1 MEKNKSAVTQYNN
14 AKLWQIGFFSLNN
27 CATNI
32 AMFLMMQYSYFTQNV
47 LGLAAAIVGLIATG
61 TRIFDAV
68 TDPLVGFLVDRTN
81 GRFGKFRPYMF
92 VGNIII
98 WCSLIVIFNTPSA
111 WSISRKYMFTTVFYV
126 IYIIGYTCQTVVT
139 KAGQAVLTNNP
150 RQRPIFAGFDSVLTQ
165 MASALVP
172 MLITTILAEKYSVGE
187 FAGENG
193 KSLGMINPAMWK
205 EAVILLA
212 VISFTFTILAIIGI
226 SAKDRP
232 EFFGQEGFRPK
243 VKFRDYKDIVMHNRP
258 IQMLIISAA
267 TDKLG
272 QLLMSGTMTY
282 LFANML
288 LNSRLQGVFSSILI
302 APLVAISIGGV
313 FVSRRFGLK
322 RTFLLG
328 TWGSMTM
335 LAIMF
340 VVGPDPNVPA
350 VFLGMFLAQ
359 KCLASMGNSGIIPM
373 IADCTDYE
381 MYRSGRFVPGMMG
394 TMFSFIDKIISSF
407 SAMIQGFAL
416 TLAGVGNVV
425 IKPNEPVNATFN
437 MAIMVC
443 FCIVPILGHIATII
457 AMRWYNLDKV
467 KMAEIQDEL
476 ENRKEALAGKGTRP
490 DGAEEA
496 AAGAVS

>member
-1 MEKNKSAVTQYNN
+1 MEQVKGAVSKYNN

-47 LGLAAAIVGLIATG
+47 LGLAAAIIGLIATG
-61 TRIFDAV
+61 TRIFDAI

-81 GRFGKFRPYMF
+81 GRFGKFRPYMLI
-92 VGNIII
+92 GNIII
-98 WCSLIVIFNTPSA
+98 WASLIVIFNTPA
-111 WSISRKYMFTTVFYV
+111 DWSIHQKYIFTTIFYI
-126 IYIIGYTCQTVVT
+126 IYILGYTCQTVVT

-150 RQRPIFAGFDSVLTQ
+150 KQRPIFAGFDSVLTQ

-187 FAGENG
+187 FVGEGG

-205 EAVILLA
+205 EAVLILA
-212 VISFTFTILAIIGI
+212 AISFVFTILAIIGI
-226 SAKDRP
+226 SQKDRP
-232 EFFGQEGFRPK
+232 EFFGQAGTQPK
-243 VKFRDYKDIVMHNRP
+243 VKFKDYKDIVMHNRP

-288 LNSRLQGVFSSILI
+288 LNSKLQGVFSSMLI
-302 APLVAISIGGV
+302 VPLVIVSVSGV

-322 RTFLLG
+322 KTFLVG
-328 TWGSMTM
+328 TWGSMIM

-340 VVGPDPNVPA
+340 VVRPNPEAPA
-350 VFLGMFLAQ
+350 IFLGLFLVQ

-381 MYRSGRFVPGMMG
+381 SYRSGRFVPGMMG

-425 IKPNEPVNATFN
+425 IKPNEPVNDTFN
-437 MAIMVC
+437 MAIMIC

-457 AMRWYNLDKV
+457 AMRWYNLDKD
-467 KMAEIQDEL
+467 KMAEIQTEL
-476 ENRKEALAGKGTRP
+476 EARKA
-490 DGAEEA
+490 
-496 AAGAVS
+496 

>member
-1 MEKNKSAVTQYNN
+1 MKDVKGAVSRYNN
-14 AKLWQIGFFSLNN
+14 AKMWQIGFFSLNN

-47 LGLAAAIVGLIATG
+47 LGLAAAIIGLIATG

-81 GRFGKFRPYMF
+81 GRFGKFRPYMLI
-92 VGNIII
+92 GNIII
-98 WCSLIVIFNTPSA
+98 WASLIVIFNTPA
-111 WSISRKYMFTTVFYV
+111 DWSIHQKYIFTSIFYV
-126 IYIIGYTCQTVVT
+126 VYILGYTCQTVVT

-150 RQRPIFAGFDSVLTQ
+150 KQRPIFAGFDSVLTQ

-187 FAGENG
+187 FTGEGG

-205 EAVILLA
+205 EAVLILAA
-212 VISFTFTILAIIGI
+212 VSFVFTVLAIIGI
-226 SAKDRP
+226 SQKDRP
-232 EFFGQEGFRPK
+232 EFFGHAGTQPK
-243 VKFRDYKDIVMHNRP
+243 VKFRDYKDIVVHNRP

-288 LNSRLQGVFSSILI
+288 LNSRLQGVFSSMLI
-302 APLVAISIGGV
+302 VPLVIVSISGV

-322 RTFLLG
+322 KTFLVG
-328 TWGSMTM
+328 TWGSMIM
-335 LAIMF
+335 LVIMF
-340 VVGPDPNVPA
+340 AVRPNPEAPA
-350 VFLGMFLAQ
+350 IFLGLYLVQ

-381 MYRSGRFVPGMMG
+381 SYRSGRFVPGMMG

-425 IKPNEPVNATFN
+425 IRPNEPVNNTFN

-457 AMRWYNLDKV
+457 AMRWYNLDKD
-467 KMAEIQDEL
+467 KMAEIQTEL
-476 ENRKEALAGKGTRP
+476 ESRT
-490 DGAEEA
+490 
-496 AAGAVS
+496 AV

>member
-1 MEKNKSAVTQYNN
+1 MEQAKGTMGKYNN

-47 LGLAAAIVGLIATG
+47 LGLAAAIIGLIATG

-81 GRFGKFRPYMF
+81 GRFGKFRPYMLA
-92 VGNIII
+92 GNIII
-98 WCSLIVIFNTPSA
+98 WTSLIVIFNTPA
-111 WSISRKYMFTTVFYV
+111 GWGTHQKYIFTTIFYV
-126 IYIIGYTCQTVVT
+126 VYILGYTCQTVVT

-150 RQRPIFAGFDSVLTQ
+150 KQRPIFAGFDSVLTQ

-187 FAGENG
+187 FVGEGG

-205 EAVILLA
+205 EAVLILA
-212 VISFTFTILAIIGI
+212 VISFVFTVLAMVGI
-226 SAKDRP
+226 SQKDRP
-232 EFFGQEGFRPK
+232 EFFGQAGTQPK

-288 LNSRLQGVFSSILI
+288 LNSRLQGVFSSMLI
-302 APLVAISIGGV
+302 VPLVIVSISGV
-313 FVSRRFGLK
+313 FVSRKFGLK
-322 RTFLLG
+322 RTFLVG
-328 TWGSMTM
+328 TWGSMIM
-335 LAIMF
+335 LVIMF
-340 VVGPDPNVPA
+340 VVRPNPEAPA
-350 VFLGMFLAQ
+350 IFLGLFLVQ

-381 MYRSGRFVPGMMG
+381 SYRSGRFVPGMMG

-425 IKPNEPVNATFN
+425 IRPNEPVNDTFN
-437 MAIMVC
+437 MAIMIC

-457 AMRWYNLDKV
+457 AMRWYNLDKE
-467 KMAEIQDEL
+467 KMAEIQAEL
-476 ENRKEALAGKGTRP
+476 EARK
-490 DGAEEA
+490 A
-496 AAGAVS
+496 A

>member
-1 MEKNKSAVTQYNN
+1 MGNSKGAATQYNN

-47 LGLAAAIVGLIATG
+47 LGLAAAIIGLIATG
-61 TRIFDAV
+61 TRIFDAI
-68 TDPLVGFLVDRTN
+68 TDPLVGVLVDRTN
-81 GRFGKFRPYMF
+81 GRFGKFRPYMLI
-92 VGNIII
+92 GNIII
-98 WCSLIVIFNTPSA
+98 WASLIVIFNTPTHWA
-111 WSISRKYMFTTVFYV
+111 THQKYLFTTLFYV

-150 RQRPIFAGFDSVLTQ
+150 KQRPIFSGFDSVLTQ

-187 FAGENG
+187 FVGENG
-193 KSLGMINPAMWK
+193 KGLGMINPAMWR
-205 EAVILLA
+205 EAVLVLA
-212 VISFTFTILAIIGI
+212 AISFVFTVLAIIGI
-226 SAKDRP
+226 SQKDRP
-232 EFFGQEGFRPK
+232 EFFGPSGTQPK
-243 VKFRDYKDIVMHNRP
+243 LKFKDYKDIVVHNRP

-288 LNSRLQGVFSSILI
+288 LNSKLQGVFSSLLI

-313 FVSRRFGLK
+313 FVSRKFGLK
-322 RTFLLG
+322 RTFLVG
-328 TWGSMTM
+328 TWGSMIM

-340 VVGPDPNVPA
+340 VVRPNPEMPA
-350 VFLGMFLAQ
+350 VFLGLYLVQ

-381 MYRSGRFVPGMMG
+381 SYRSGRFVPGMMG

-416 TLAGVGNVV
+416 TMAGVGNVV
-425 IKPNEPVNATFN
+425 IKPNEPVNDTFN
-437 MAIMVC
+437 MAIMIC

-457 AMRWYNLDKV
+457 AMRWYDLDKE
-467 KMAEIQDEL
+467 KMAEIQLEL
-476 ENRKEALAGKGTRP
+476 DTRRNS
-490 DGAEEA
+490 A
-496 AAGAVS
+496 AAA

>member
-1 MEKNKSAVTQYNN
+1 MENVKGAGSRYNN

-32 AMFLMMQYSYFTQNV
+32 AMFLMMQYSYYTQNV

-61 TRIFDAV
+61 TRIFDAI

-81 GRFGKFRPYMF
+81 GRFGKFRPYMLI
-92 VGNIII
+92 GNVII
-98 WCSLIVIFNTPSA
+98 WISLAVIFNTPVN
-111 WSISRKYMFTTVFYV
+111 WSISQKYLFTTLFYV

-150 RQRPIFAGFDSVLTQ
+150 KQRPIFSGFDSVFTQ

-172 MLITTILAEKYSVGE
+172 VLITTILANKYSVGE
-187 FAGENG
+187 FLGENG
-193 KSLGMINPAMWK
+193 QKLGMINPDMWK
-205 EAVILLA
+205 EAVLILA
-212 VISFTFTILAIIGI
+212 AISFVFTILAIIGI
-226 SAKDRP
+226 SQKDRP
-232 EFFGQEGFRPK
+232 EFYGAAGSQPK
-243 VKFRDYKDIVMHNRP
+243 VKFSDYKDIVMHNRP

-282 LFANML
+282 LFANIL
-288 LNSRLQGVFSSILI
+288 LNSSLQGVFSSLLI
-302 APLVAISIGGV
+302 VPLVAISIGGV
-313 FVSRRFGLK
+313 FVSGKFGLK

-328 TWGSMTM
+328 TWGSMIM

-340 VVGPDPNVPA
+340 VIRPDPEMPA
-350 VFLGMFLAQ
+350 VFLGLFLVQ
-359 KCLASMGNSGIIPM
+359 KCLASMGNAGVIPM

-381 MYRSGRFVPGMMG
+381 SYRSGRFVPGMMG

-416 TLAGVGNVV
+416 TLAGVGNV
-425 IKPNEPVNATFN
+425 IIRPNEPVNDTFN
-437 MAIMVC
+437 LAIMIC
-443 FCIVPILGHIATII
+443 FCIIPILGHVATII
-457 AMRWYNLDKV
+457 AMKWYNLDRE
-467 KMAEIQDEL
+467 KMVEIQAEL
-476 ENRKEALAGKGTRP
+476 ELRKQQ
-490 DGAEEA
+490 A
-496 AAGAVS
+496 AN

>member
-1 MEKNKSAVTQYNN
+1 M
-14 AKLWQIGFFSLNN
+14 
-27 CATNI
+27 
-32 AMFLMMQYSYFTQNV
+32 
-47 LGLAAAIVGLIATG
+47 LGLAAAIIGLIATG

-68 TDPLVGFLVDRTN
+68 TDPLVGFMVDRTN
-81 GRFGKFRPYMF
+81 GRFGKFRPYML

-98 WCSLIVIFNTPSA
+98 WLSLIVIFNTPA
-111 WSISRKYMFTTVFYV
+111 HWSVNQKYAFTTVFYV
-126 IYIIGYTCQTVVT
+126 IYILGYTCQTVVT

-150 RQRPIFAGFDSVLTQ
+150 GQRPIFAGFDSVLTQ

-187 FAGENG
+187 FLGQDG

-205 EAVILLA
+205 EAVLILA
-212 VISFTFTILAIIGI
+212 AISFVFTVLAIIGI
-226 SAKDRP
+226 SQKDRP
-232 EFFGQEGFRPK
+232 EFFGQAGSQPK

-288 LNSRLQGVFSSILI
+288 LDSKLQGVFSSILI
-302 APLVAISIGGV
+302 VPLVAISIGGV

-322 RTFLLG
+322 RTFLVG
-328 TWGSMTM
+328 TWGSMIM

-340 VVGPDPNVPA
+340 VVGPDPKAPA
-350 VFLGMFLAQ
+350 IFLGMFLVQ

-381 MYRSGRFVPGMMG
+381 QYRS
-394 TMFSFIDKIISSF
+394 D
-407 SAMIQGFAL
+407 AL
-416 TLAGVGNVV
+416 FQA
-425 IKPNEPVNATFN
+425 
-437 MAIMVC
+437 
-443 FCIVPILGHIATII
+443 
-457 AMRWYNLDKV
+457 
-467 KMAEIQDEL
+467 
-476 ENRKEALAGKGTRP
+476 
-490 DGAEEA
+490 
-496 AAGAVS
+496 

>member
-1 MEKNKSAVTQYNN
+1 MENVKGAANKYNN

-32 AMFLMMQYSYFTQNV
+32 AMFLMMQYSYYTQNV

-61 TRIFDAV
+61 TRIFDAI

-81 GRFGKFRPYMF
+81 GRFGKFRPYMLI
-92 VGNIII
+92 GNIII
-98 WCSLIVIFNTPSA
+98 WGSLIVIFNTPVN
-111 WSISRKYMFTTVFYV
+111 WGISQKYIFTTLFYV
-126 IYIIGYTCQTVVT
+126 IYILGYTCQTVVT

-150 RQRPIFAGFDSVLTQ
+150 KQRPIFSGFDSVFTQ

-172 MLITTILAEKYSVGE
+172 MLITTILANRYSVGE
-187 FAGENG
+187 FLGENG
-193 KSLGMINPAMWK
+193 QRLGMINPAMWK
-205 EAVILLA
+205 EAVLILA
-212 VISFTFTILAIIGI
+212 AISFTFTVLAIIGI
-226 SAKDRP
+226 SQKDRP
-232 EFFGQEGFRPK
+232 EFYGAAGSQPK
-243 VKFRDYKDIVMHNRP
+243 VKFSDYKDIVMHNRP

-282 LFANML
+282 LFANIL
-288 LNSRLQGVFSSILI
+288 LNSSLQGVFSSLLI
-302 APLVAISIGGV
+302 VPLVIVSISGV

-328 TWGSMTM
+328 TWGSMIM

-340 VVGPDPNVPA
+340 VVRPNPEMPA
-350 VFLGMFLAQ
+350 VFLGLFLVQ
-359 KCLASMGNSGIIPM
+359 KCLASMGNAGVIPM

-381 MYRSGRFVPGMMG
+381 SYRSGRFVPGMMG

-416 TLAGVGNVV
+416 TLAGVGNV
-425 IKPNEPVNATFN
+425 IIRPNEPVNNTFN
-437 MAIMVC
+437 MAIMIC
-443 FCIVPILGHIATII
+443 FCIVPILGHVATII
-457 AMRWYNLDKV
+457 AMKWYDLDRE
-467 KMAEIQDEL
+467 KMVEIQAEL
-476 ENRKEALAGKGTRP
+476 ENRKQ
-490 DGAEEA
+490 
-496 AAGAVS
+496 

>member
-1 MEKNKSAVTQYNN
+1 MENVKGAANKYNN

-32 AMFLMMQYSYFTQNV
+32 AMFLMMQYSYYTQNV

-61 TRIFDAV
+61 TRIFDAI

-81 GRFGKFRPYMF
+81 GRFGKFRPYMLI
-92 VGNIII
+92 GNIII
-98 WCSLIVIFNTPSA
+98 WGSLIVIFNTPVN
-111 WSISRKYMFTTVFYV
+111 WGISQKYIFTTLFYV
-126 IYIIGYTCQTVVT
+126 IYILGYTCQTVVT

-150 RQRPIFAGFDSVLTQ
+150 KQRPIFSGFDSVFTQ

-172 MLITTILAEKYSVGE
+172 MLITTILANRYSVGE
-187 FAGENG
+187 FLGENG
-193 KSLGMINPAMWK
+193 QRLGMINPAMWK
-205 EAVILLA
+205 EAVLILA
-212 VISFTFTILAIIGI
+212 AISFTFTVLAIIGI
-226 SAKDRP
+226 SQKDRP
-232 EFFGQEGFRPK
+232 EFYGAAGSQPK
-243 VKFRDYKDIVMHNRP
+243 VKFSDYKDIVMHNRP

-282 LFANML
+282 LFANIL
-288 LNSRLQGVFSSILI
+288 LNSSLQGVFSSLLI
-302 APLVAISIGGV
+302 VPLVIVSISGV

-328 TWGSMTM
+328 TWGSMIM

-340 VVGPDPNVPA
+340 VVRPNPEMPA
-350 VFLGMFLAQ
+350 VFLGLFLVQ
-359 KCLASMGNSGIIPM
+359 KCLASMGNAGVIPM

-381 MYRSGRFVPGMMG
+381 SYRSGRFVPGMMG

-416 TLAGVGNVV
+416 TLAGVGNV
-425 IKPNEPVNATFN
+425 IIRPNEPVNNTFN
-437 MAIMVC
+437 MAIMIC
-443 FCIVPILGHIATII
+443 FCIVPILGHVTTII
-457 AMRWYNLDKV
+457 AMKWYDLDRE
-467 KMAEIQDEL
+467 KMVEIQAEL
-476 ENRKEALAGKGTRP
+476 ETRKQ
-490 DGAEEA
+490 
-496 AAGAVS
+496 

>member
-1 MEKNKSAVTQYNN
+1 MENRKGVSTQYNN

-32 AMFLMMQYSYFTQNV
+32 ALFLMMQYSYFTQNV
-47 LGLAAAIVGLIATG
+47 LGLAAAIIGIIATS
-61 TRIFDAV
+61 TRIFDAI

-81 GRFGKFRPYMF
+81 GRFGKFRPYML

-98 WCSLIVIFNTPSA
+98 WCSLIMIFNTPAA
-111 WSISRKYMFTTVFYV
+111 WSIHQKYLFTTAFYV

-150 RQRPIFAGFDSVLTQ
+150 KQRPIFAGFDSVLTQ

-193 KSLGMINPAMWK
+193 KGLGMINPEMWK
-205 EAVILLA
+205 EAVLILA
-212 VISFTFTILAIIGI
+212 TVSFIFTILAIIGI
-226 SAKDRP
+226 RQKDRT
-232 EFFGQEGFRPK
+232 EYFGQAGSQPK
-243 VKFRDYKDIVMHNRP
+243 LKFVDYKDIVIHNRP

-288 LNSRLQGVFSSILI
+288 LNSKLQGVFSSMLIL
-302 APLVAISIGGV
+302 PLVAISISGV

-322 RTFLLG
+322 KTFLLG
-328 TWGSMTM
+328 TWGSMIM

-340 VVGPDPNVPA
+340 VVRPNPEVPA
-350 VFLGMFLAQ
+350 VFLVLFLIQ

-381 MYRSGRFVPGMMG
+381 TYRSGRFVPGMMG

-425 IKPNEPVNATFN
+425 IRPNEPVNETFN
-437 MAIMVC
+437 LAIMIC

-457 AMRWYNLDKV
+457 AMRWYNLDRN
-467 KMAEIQDEL
+467 KMDEIQREL
-476 ENRKEALAGKGTRP
+476 DQRKNA
-490 DGAEEA
+490 
-496 AAGAVS
+496 

>member
-1 MEKNKSAVTQYNN
+1 MENNKGAVKQYNN
-14 AKLWQIGFFSLNN
+14 AKMWQIGFFSLNN

-47 LGLAAAIVGLIATG
+47 LGLAAAIIGLIATG

-68 TDPLVGFLVDRTN
+68 TDPIVGFLVDRTN
-81 GRFGKFRPYMF
+81 GKFGKFRPYMLI
-92 VGNIII
+92 GNVII
-98 WCSLIVIFNTPSA
+98 WLSLIMIFNTPSS
-111 WSISRKYMFTTVFYV
+111 WSISQKYLYTTIFYV
-126 IYIIGYTCQTVVT
+126 VYIIGYTCQTVVT

-150 RQRPIFAGFDSVLTQ
+150 KQRPIFAGFDSVLTQ

-187 FAGENG
+187 FLGESG
-193 KSLGMINPAMWK
+193 KGLGMINPDMWK
-205 EAVILLA
+205 EAVLILGA
-212 VISFTFTILAIIGI
+212 ISFCFTILAIIGI
-226 SAKDRP
+226 SQKDRP
-232 EFFGQEGFRPK
+232 EFFGQAGAQPQL
-243 VKFRDYKDIVMHNRP
+243 KFRDYKDIVMHNRP

-288 LNSRLQGVFSSILI
+288 LNSKLQGVFSSMLI
-302 APLVAISIGGV
+302 VPLVIVSISGV
-313 FVSRRFGLK
+313 FVSRKFGLK
-322 RTFLLG
+322 RTFLVG
-328 TWGSMTM
+328 TWGSMIM

-340 VVGPDPNVPA
+340 VIRPNPEAPA
-350 VFLGMFLAQ
+350 IFLGLFLVQ

-381 MYRSGRFVPGMMG
+381 SYRSGRFVPGMMG

-416 TLAGVGNVV
+416 TMAGVGNVV
-425 IKPNEPVNATFN
+425 IKPNEPVNDTFN
-437 MAIMVC
+437 LAIMVC

-457 AMRWYNLDKV
+457 AMRWYNLDRE
-467 KMAEIQDEL
+467 KMAEIQNEL
-476 ENRKEALAGKGTRP
+476 ENRR
-490 DGAEEA
+490 A
-496 AAGAVS
+496 A

>member
-1 MEKNKSAVTQYNN
+1 MEQVKGAVSKYNN

-47 LGLAAAIVGLIATG
+47 LGLAAAIIGLIATG

-81 GRFGKFRPYMF
+81 GRFGKFRPYMLI
-92 VGNIII
+92 GNIII
-98 WCSLIVIFNTPSA
+98 WASLIVIFNTPTD
-111 WSISRKYMFTTVFYV
+111 WTTNQKYIFTTIFYIV
-126 IYIIGYTCQTVVT
+126 YILGYTCQTVVT

-150 RQRPIFAGFDSVLTQ
+150 KQRPIFAGFDSVLTQ

-187 FAGENG
+187 FVGEGG

-205 EAVILLA
+205 EAVLILA
-212 VISFTFTILAIIGI
+212 AISFVFTILAIIGI
-226 SAKDRP
+226 SQKDRP
-232 EFFGQEGFRPK
+232 EFFGQAGTQPK

-288 LNSRLQGVFSSILI
+288 LNSKLQGVFSSMLI
-302 APLVAISIGGV
+302 VPLVIVSISGV
-313 FVSRRFGLK
+313 FVSRKFGLK
-322 RTFLLG
+322 RTFLVG
-328 TWGSMTM
+328 TWGSMIM

-340 VVGPDPNVPA
+340 VVRPNPEAPA
-350 VFLGMFLAQ
+350 IFLGLFLVQ

-381 MYRSGRFVPGMMG
+381 SYRSGRFVPGMMG

-425 IKPNEPVNATFN
+425 IRPNEPVNDTFN
-437 MAIMVC
+437 MAIMIC

-457 AMRWYNLDKV
+457 SMKWYNLDKEE
-467 KMAEIQDEL
+467 MAKIQTEL
-476 ENRKEALAGKGTRP
+476 EARR
-490 DGAEEA
+490 A
-496 AAGAVS
+496 A

>member
-1 MEKNKSAVTQYNN
+1 M
-14 AKLWQIGFFSLNN
+14 L
-27 CATNI
+27 
-32 AMFLMMQYSYFTQNV
+32 
-47 LGLAAAIVGLIATG
+47 
-61 TRIFDAV
+61 
-68 TDPLVGFLVDRTN
+68 
-81 GRFGKFRPYMF
+81 

-98 WCSLIVIFNTPSA
+98 WCSLIVIFFNTPAA
-111 WSISRKYMFTTVFYV
+111 WSIHQKYLFTTVFYV
-126 IYIIGYTCQTVVT
+126 IYIVGYTCQTVVT

-187 FAGENG
+187 FAGANG
-193 KSLGMINPAMWK
+193 KGLGMINPAMWR
-205 EAVILLA
+205 EAVLVLA
-212 VISFTFTILAIIGI
+212 AVSFVFTILAIIGI
-226 SAKDRP
+226 SQKDRA
-232 EFFGQEGFRPK
+232 EYFGQAGSQPK
-243 VKFRDYKDIVMHNRP
+243 LKFIDYKDIVLHNRP

-288 LNSRLQGVFSSILI
+288 LDSKLQGVFSSMLIL
-302 APLVAISIGGV
+302 PLVTVSIGGV
-313 FVSRRFGLK
+313 FLSRKFGLK

-328 TWGSMTM
+328 TWGSMAL
-335 LAIMF
+335 LAVMF
-340 VVGPDPNVPA
+340 VVRPNPEAPA
-350 VFLGMFLAQ
+350 IFLVLFLIQ

-381 MYRSGRFVPGMMG
+381 TYRSGRFVPGMMG

-425 IKPNEPVNATFN
+425 IRPNEPVNETFN
-437 MAIMVC
+437 LAIMIC
-443 FCIVPILGHIATII
+443 FCIVPILGHVATII
-457 AMRWYNLDKV
+457 AMRWYNLDRD
-467 KMAEIQDEL
+467 KMDEIQKAL
-476 ENRKEALAGKGTRP
+476 EQRKNA
-490 DGAEEA
+490 
-496 AAGAVS
+496 

>member
-1 MEKNKSAVTQYNN
+1 MEKQAKTAVQYNN
-14 AKLWQIGFFSLNN
+14 AKMWQIGFFSLNN

-32 AMFLMMQYSYFTQNV
+32 AMFLMMQYSYYTQNV
-47 LGLAAAIVGLIATG
+47 LGLAAAIIGIIATA
-61 TRIFDAV
+61 TRIFDAI

-81 GRFGKFRPYMF
+81 GRFGKFRPYMLI
-92 VGNIII
+92 GNIII
-98 WCSLIVIFNTPSA
+98 WASLIMIFNTPA
-111 WSISRKYMFTTVFYV
+111 GWGISQKYLYTTLFYI

-150 RQRPIFAGFDSVLTQ
+150 KQRPIFSGFDSVMTQ

-187 FAGENG
+187 FVAENG

-205 EAVILLA
+205 EAVLILAA
-212 VISFTFTILAIIGI
+212 VSFVFTILAIIGI
-226 SAKDRP
+226 SQKDRP
-232 EFFGQEGFRPK
+232 EFFGEGGNQPK
-243 VKFRDYKDIVMHNRP
+243 VSFRDYKDIVMHNRP

-282 LFANML
+282 VFANML
-288 LNSRLQGVFSSILI
+288 LNSKLQGVFSSILI
-302 APLVAISIGGV
+302 VPLVAVSICGV
-313 FVSRRFGLK
+313 FVSRKFGLK

-328 TWGSMTM
+328 TWSSMVM

-340 VVGPDPNVPA
+340 VVKPNPEMPA
-350 VFLGMFLAQ
+350 LFLAMFLIQ
-359 KCLASMGNSGIIPM
+359 KCCASMGNAGVIPM

-381 MYRSGRFVPGMMG
+381 TYRSGRFVPGMMG

-407 SAMIQGFAL
+407 SALIQGFAL
-416 TLAGVGNVV
+416 TLAGVGNV
-425 IKPNEPVNATFN
+425 IIRPNEAVNSTFN
-437 MAIMVC
+437 MAIMIC

-457 AMRWYNLDKV
+457 AMRWYDLDKD
-467 KMAEIQDEL
+467 KMAEVQNEL
-476 ENRKEALAGKGTRP
+476 EQRRVQA
-490 DGAEEA
+490 
-496 AAGAVS
+496 

>member
-1 MEKNKSAVTQYNN
+1 MEKNKSVVKQYNN

-81 GRFGKFRPYMF
+81 GRFGKFRPYML

-98 WCSLIVIFNTPSA
+98 WCSLIVIFNTPSG
-111 WSISRKYMFTTVFYV
+111 WGISRKYMFTTVFYI

-150 RQRPIFAGFDSVLTQ
+150 KQRPIFAGFDSVLTQ

-193 KSLGMINPAMWK
+193 KGLGMINPAMWK
-205 EAVILLA
+205 EAAVILA
-212 VISFTFTILAIIGI
+212 VISFVFTILAIIGI

-232 EFFGQEGFRPK
+232 EFFGQAGSQPK

-322 RTFLLG
+322 RTFLVG
-328 TWGSMTM
+328 TWGSMIM

-350 VFLGMFLAQ
+350 VQ
-359 KCLASMGNSGIIPM
+359 
-373 IADCTDYE
+373 E
-381 MYRSGRFVPGMMG
+381 
-394 TMFSFIDKIISSF
+394 
-407 SAMIQGFAL
+407 
-416 TLAGVGNVV
+416 
-425 IKPNEPVNATFN
+425 
-437 MAIMVC
+437 
-443 FCIVPILGHIATII
+443 
-457 AMRWYNLDKV
+457 
-467 KMAEIQDEL
+467 EL
-476 ENRKEALAGKGTRP
+476 ENRKEVRTGKGP
-490 DGAEEA
+490 HLNGATKA
-496 AAGAVS
+496 AAGEAV

>member
-1 MEKNKSAVTQYNN
+1 MENVKGAGSRYNN

-32 AMFLMMQYSYFTQNV
+32 AMFLMMQYSYYTQNV

-61 TRIFDAV
+61 TRIFDAI

-81 GRFGKFRPYMF
+81 GRFGKFRPYMLI
-92 VGNIII
+92 GNVII
-98 WCSLIVIFNTPSA
+98 WISLAVIFNTPVN
-111 WSISRKYMFTTVFYV
+111 WSISQKYLFTTLFYV

-150 RQRPIFAGFDSVLTQ
+150 KQRPIFSGFDSVFTQ

-172 MLITTILAEKYSVGE
+172 VLITTILANKYSVGE
-187 FAGENG
+187 FLGENG
-193 KSLGMINPAMWK
+193 QKLGMINPDMWK
-205 EAVILLA
+205 EAVLILA
-212 VISFTFTILAIIGI
+212 AISFTFTILAIIGI
-226 SAKDRP
+226 SQKDRP
-232 EFFGQEGFRPK
+232 EFYGAAGSQPR
-243 VKFRDYKDIVMHNRP
+243 VKFSDYKDIVMHNRP

-282 LFANML
+282 LFANIL
-288 LNSRLQGVFSSILI
+288 LNSSLQGVFSSLLI
-302 APLVAISIGGV
+302 VPLIAISIGGV
-313 FVSRRFGLK
+313 FVSGKFGLK

-328 TWGSMTM
+328 TWGSMIM

-340 VVGPDPNVPA
+340 VIRPDPEMPA
-350 VFLGMFLAQ
+350 AFLGLFLVQ
-359 KCLASMGNSGIIPM
+359 KCLASMGNAGVIPM

-381 MYRSGRFVPGMMG
+381 SYRSGRFVPGMMG

-416 TLAGVGNVV
+416 TLAGVGNV
-425 IKPNEPVNATFN
+425 IIRPNEPVNDTFN
-437 MAIMVC
+437 LAIMIC
-443 FCIVPILGHIATII
+443 FCIIPILGHVATII
-457 AMRWYNLDKV
+457 AMKWYNLDRE
-467 KMAEIQDEL
+467 KMVEIQAEL
-476 ENRKEALAGKGTRP
+476 ELRKQQ
-490 DGAEEA
+490 A
-496 AAGAVS
+496 AN

>member
-1 MEKNKSAVTQYNN
+1 
-14 AKLWQIGFFSLNN
+14 
-27 CATNI
+27 
-32 AMFLMMQYSYFTQNV
+32 
-47 LGLAAAIVGLIATG
+47 
-61 TRIFDAV
+61 
-68 TDPLVGFLVDRTN
+68 
-81 GRFGKFRPYMF
+81 
-92 VGNIII
+92 
-98 WCSLIVIFNTPSA
+98 
-111 WSISRKYMFTTVFYV
+111 
-126 IYIIGYTCQTVVT
+126 
-139 KAGQAVLTNNP
+139 
-150 RQRPIFAGFDSVLTQ
+150 
-165 MASALVP
+165 
-172 MLITTILAEKYSVGE
+172 
-187 FAGENG
+187 
-193 KSLGMINPAMWK
+193 
-205 EAVILLA
+205 
-212 VISFTFTILAIIGI
+212 
-226 SAKDRP
+226 
-232 EFFGQEGFRPK
+232 
-243 VKFRDYKDIVMHNRP
+243 
-258 IQMLIISAA
+258 MLIISAA

-467 KMAEIQDEL
+467 KMAEIQEEL
-476 ENRKEALAGKGTRP
+476 ENRREVRTGKGP
-490 DGAEEA
+490 HLNGATKA
-496 AAGAVS
+496 AAAEAVQNENRA

>member
-1 MEKNKSAVTQYNN
+1 MEKQAKTAVQYNN
-14 AKLWQIGFFSLNN
+14 AKMWQIGFFSLNN

-32 AMFLMMQYSYFTQNV
+32 AMFLMMQYSYYTQNV
-47 LGLAAAIVGLIATG
+47 LGLAAAIIGIIATA

-81 GRFGKFRPYMF
+81 GRFGKFRPYML

-98 WCSLIVIFNTPSA
+98 WASLIVIFNTPTT
-111 WSISRKYMFTTVFYV
+111 WSIQQKYLYTTLFYI

-150 RQRPIFAGFDSVLTQ
+150 KQRPIFSGFDSVFTQ

-187 FAGENG
+187 FIAENG

-205 EAVILLA
+205 EAVLILAA
-212 VISFTFTILAIIGI
+212 VSFVFTILAIIGI
-226 SAKDRP
+226 SQKDCP
-232 EFFGQEGFRPK
+232 EFFGEGGSQPK
-243 VKFRDYKDIVMHNRP
+243 VGFKDYKDIVMHNRP

-282 LFANML
+282 VFANML
-288 LNSRLQGVFSSILI
+288 LDSKLQGVFSSILI
-302 APLVAISIGGV
+302 VPLVAVSIGGV

-322 RTFLLG
+322 RTFLVG
-328 TWGSMTM
+328 TWTSMVM
-335 LAIMF
+335 LAVMF
-340 VVGPDPNVPA
+340 VVKPNPEMPA
-350 VFLGMFLAQ
+350 LFLGMFLVQ
-359 KCLASMGNSGIIPM
+359 KCCASMGNAGVIPM

-381 MYRSGRFVPGMMG
+381 TYRSGRFVPGMMG

-407 SAMIQGFAL
+407 SALIQGIAL
-416 TLAGVGNVV
+416 TMAGVGNVV
-425 IKPNEPVNATFN
+425 IRPNEPVNDTFN
-437 MAIMVC
+437 MAIMIC
-443 FCIVPILGHIATII
+443 FCIVPILGHIATVI
-457 AMRWYNLDKV
+457 AMRWYNLDRE
-467 KMAEIQDEL
+467 KMAEIQHEL
-476 ENRKEALAGKGTRP
+476 EQRKLRAQEG
-490 DGAEEA
+490 
-496 AAGAVS
+496 